1 MMMMILKDQT
11 SRDMIFNTRP
21 KAIVSLVP
29 SITELLF
36 NLGLKNKIAAITNYC
51 IQPEKKVTQK
61 PKIGGPKSLDIQ
73 KILALNPDLIIASKE
88 ENNKQQVEFLMNHG
102 NVYVSDVKNF
112 TTALSLIQDI
122 GIITHQKENADN
134 LIKSIKNKFSELQ
147 IPATKRKRVTYLI
160 WKNPYMSINNDTYIH
175 HMLLL
180 AGLDNVFAD
189 KKNRYPEITIQEIQ
203 THNPDYIFLSSE
215 PYSFKDVH
223 VHQFNK
229 IFPNTMIKRVD
240 GKIFSWYGS
249 HLIKAPDYF
258 KHLL

>member
-1 MMMMILKDQT
+1 MFITDQIGYDIIVNKSPQT
-11 SRDMIFNTRP
+11 
-21 KAIVSLVP
+21 IVSLVP

-36 NLGLKNKIAAITNYC
+36 DLGLKKQIAAITNYC
-51 IQPEKKVTQK
+51 IYPEKEVTQK

-73 KILALNPDLIIASKE
+73 KILALNPDLIFASKE

-102 NVYVSDVKNF
+102 NVYVSNVKNF
-112 TTALSLIQDI
+112 TNALSLIQDI
-122 GIITHQKENADN
+122 GIITHQKENTDN

-147 IPATKRKRVTYLI
+147 IPATKRKKVAYLI

-229 IFPNTMIKRVD
+229 I
-240 GKIFSWYGS
+240 
-249 HLIKAPDYF
+249 
-258 KHLL
+258 

>member
-1 MMMMILKDQT
+1 MMMISKNQT
-11 SRDMIFNTRP
+11 GRNIDNTKS

-36 NLGLKNKIAAITNYC
+36 DLSLNKEVAAITNYC
-51 IQPEKKVTQK
+51 IYPKKEVTQK
-61 PKIGGPKSLDIQ
+61 PKIGGPKDIDIQ

-88 ENNKQQVEFLMNHG
+88 ENNKQQVEFLMNHCK
-102 NVYVSDVKNF
+102 VYVSDVKNF
-112 TTALSLIQDI
+112 TDALTLIQDI

-147 IPATKRKRVTYLI
+147 IPATKRKRVAYLI
-160 WKNPYMSINNDTYIH
+160 WKNPYMTINNDTYIH

-189 KKNRYPEITIQEIQ
+189 RKNRYPEITIQEIETQ
-203 THNPDYIFLSSE
+203 NPDYIFLSSE

-223 VHQFNK
+223 VHQFNE
-229 IFPNTMIKRVD
+229 IFPNTIIKRVD